1 MSNKHYIGTVL
12 QTRMKKLG
20 LTTHDISH
28 EIWTSRKQKIAVKR
42 LENDHGELTFV
53 DIRRYYKDED
63 GDMQPSNLG
72 VRVKAH
78 HIKQLIEL
86 LNKAVR

>member
-1 MSNKHYIGTVL
+1 MRKEYTNKFNEVYIG
-12 QTRMKKLG
+12 
-20 LTTHDISH
+20 

-42 LENDHGELTFV
+42 LEDDYGDLAFV

-63 GDMQPSNLG
+63 GDIQPSNLG
-72 VRVKAH
+72 VRIKAH
-78 HIKQLIEL
+78 HMEQLMEL

>member
-1 MSNKHYIGTVL
+1 MKKEYTNKFNEVYIG
-12 QTRMKKLG
+12 
-20 LTTHDISH
+20 

-42 LENDHGELTFV
+42 LEDDHGELAFV

-78 HIKQLIEL
+78 HVEQLIEL